1 MRFMRLI
8 WQVMLASNLGENM
21 DKTELTPNT
30 VTLGERN
37 YEAALDLV
45 IAEAQF
51 ELLIFDQGFER
62 GNYTSL
68 KRFELLFEFLSK
80 NSTSKLTIILQNT
93 EYFIQHCPRLFE
105 LLKLYSHKMTV
116 LETNDNAK
124 VAKDCFIIADKTHYV
139 RRFHIDQARFKYAL
153 DDVDECANLSMR
165 FDELMEETAD
175 AVSVSRLGL

>member
-1 MRFMRLI
+1 
-8 WQVMLASNLGENM
+8 M
-21 DKTELTPNT
+21 DNTELTPNT

-45 IAEAQF
+45 IAEAKF

-105 LLKLYSHKMTV
+105 LLKLYSHKLTV
-116 LETNDNAK
+116 LETSDNAK
-124 VAKDCFIIADKTHYV
+124 IAKDCFIIADKTHYV

-153 DDVDECANLSMR
+153 DDVDECANLKIR